1 MFKKGFL
8 IDLDV
13 EPKTDEDICLEVAKY
28 CGKDG
33 LTFEFIKRTSP
44 VIAMIDG
51 TKYEIQKRY
60 QKVRLLNCWV
70 LSCREID

>member
-1 MFKKGFL
+1 
-8 IDLDV
+8 
-13 EPKTDEDICLEVAKY
+13 EVAKY

-33 LTFEFIKRTSP
+33 LAFEFIKRTSP

-51 TKYEIQKRY
+51 RKYEIKKTY
-60 QKVRLLNCWV
+60 QRVRLLNCWV

>member
-8 IDLDV
+8 
-13 EPKTDEDICLEVAKY
+13 
-28 CGKDG
+28 
-33 LTFEFIKRTSP
+33 IKRTSP

-51 TKYEIQKRY
+51 RKYEIKKTY
-60 QKVRLLNCWV
+60 QTVRLLNCWV